1 METWELVPYKSVG
14 PICFTDIKED
24 IVKKL
29 GKPERCFEKK
39 GYSYQRLIFADYFV
53 EISTETKKCGYVC
66 PSDPEKC
73 KVMYG
78 KINLNDLNH
87 KKTLKELF
95 KNGIEIYGDFSSF
108 PIYVIKEL
116 GISIVTAE
124 HSYKVSTKTELE
136 IRLELSG
143 LEIFSNECFP
153 ELSNDDILITCE
165 DQIL

>member
-1 METWELVPYKSVG
+1 MKNWELIPFKSIG
-14 PICFTDIKED
+14 PIDFNDTKDD

-29 GKPERCFEKK
+29 GKPERYLAKK

-53 EISTETKKCGYVC
+53 EISTETQKCGYVC
-66 PSDPEKC
+66 PGNPEKC

-87 KKTLKELF
+87 KKTLKKLF

-124 HSYKVSTKTELE
+124 HSYKVPTKTELE

-153 ELSNDDILITCE
+153 ELSNDDILITRE
-165 DQIL
+165 DQII